1 MTRFRFPADLLIPS
15 LLLIGLVLAMTAL
28 DTTFVSSRNI
38 YAIFQ
43 SMALLGLVALGLS
56 LTMVA
61 GEFDLSVGSMVAV
74 GGLITLLAGDES
86 LVVGML
92 AAVCFGLGIGAV
104 NALIIH
110 RLNVSSLVVTVGTMI
125 ALLGFAFWLA
135 GGRVVSTDSFDLG
148 FFLDDPVLGVFS
160 PRSLITIAA
169 FLFVWAMMR
178 FTLVGRD
185 IRVVGSRRPMAAA
198 SGARVGVSIFA
209 AFTLSGGF
217 SALAGS
223 LLSMSLA
230 SAAATTGGTIMLQA
244 VSAAIVGGV
253 ALTGG
258 AGGPIGVLI
267 GTLVL
272 ATMNNGLSLL
282 GLGAATI
289 AFANGIVLMAVV
301 LIDGRLGD
309 HLKDLMRKHRS
320 TQPV

>member
-1 MTRFRFPADLLIPS
+1 MSKFRFPPDLLIPS
-15 LLLIGLVLAMTAL
+15 ALLIGLAVLMAIL
-28 DTTFVSSRNI
+28 DPTFVSGRNI
-38 YAIFQ
+38 YAILQ
-43 SMALLGLVALGLS
+43 SVALLGLVALGLS
-56 LTMVA
+56 LTMIA

-74 GGLITLLAGDES
+74 GGLITLLSGQDS
-86 LVVGML
+86 LVYGML
-92 AAVCFGLGIGAV
+92 VAVGFGVVIGAA
-104 NALIIH
+104 NAIIIQ

-125 ALLGFAFWLA
+125 ALMGFAFWLA
-135 GGRVVSTDSFDLG
+135 GGRVISTDNFDPG
-148 FFLDDPVLGVFS
+148 FFLDSQVFTIFS

-169 FLFVWAMMR
+169 FAIVWAVMR
-178 FTLVGRD
+178 FTRVGRD
-185 IRVVGSRRPMAAA
+185 IRVTGSRRNMAVA
-198 SGARVGVSIFA
+198 SGARVGVSLFV
-209 AFTLSGGF
+209 AFTLSGGL

-230 SAAATTGGTIMLQA
+230 SAAATTASSVMLQA

-253 ALTGG
+253 ALSGG
-258 AGGPIGVLI
+258 AGGPVGVLI

-320 TQPV
+320 AHPG